1 MRLIEYL
8 KEAVVYVDKPD
19 DVIKKIINATFPGY
33 KGRKI
38 SVVTDNFP
46 KNLSSYWSGGSRNDY
61 VFYNLANGKA
71 KAVPE
76 SGAGF
81 GKYPD
86 TPDVDVDAMPDS
98 VVLVKHTIFSGK
110 DLGITIYA
118 KPAAVAP
125 LLPAPQEET
134 LSKEEIFTLIL
145 IRSLKSFARREEA
158 NRYGVST
165 AQYEAAVKSLQAKGY
180 VSKVGGMSTNGKNYL
195 ANTKYARMDSM
206 SAAKELGLKSK
217 YGY

>member
-1 MRLIEYL
+1 MRLNRYL
-8 KEAVVYVDKPD
+8 NEAVVYVDKPD
-19 DVIKKIINATFPGY
+19 EVIKKILKATFPGY
-33 KGRKI
+33 TGKKI
-38 SVVTDNFP
+38 KVVTGDFPTNF
-46 KNLSSYWSGGSRNDY
+46 SSNWSGGSRNDY

-71 KAVPE
+71 KPVPE
-76 SGAGF
+76 SGSGF
-81 GKYPD
+81 GTNPNALNID
-86 TPDVDVDAMPDS
+86 TSTTPDS
-98 VVLVKHTIFSGK
+98 LVLVQHTIFSGK

-118 KPAAVAP
+118 KPGAVAP
-125 LLPAPQEET
+125 LLPAPEDES

-165 AQYEAAVKSLQAKGY
+165 NQYDDAIKSLQTKGY
-180 VSKVGGMSTNGKNYL
+180 VSKVGGLSTNGKNYL
-195 ANTKYARMDSM
+195 AGTKYARMDSM

>member
-1 MRLIEYL
+1 MKLVQYL

-19 DVIKKIINATFPGY
+19 DTIRKIIQGTFPDYRGKKIQ
-33 KGRKI
+33 
-38 SVVTDNFP
+38 VVTGDFP
-46 KNLSSYWSGGSRNDY
+46 TNLSSNWSGGSRNDY

-76 SGAGF
+76 SGTGF

-86 TPDVDVDAMPDS
+86 TPKTDTTSMPDS

-118 KPAAVAP
+118 KPGAVAP
-125 LLPAPQEET
+125 LLPAPTDET
-134 LSKEEIFTLIL
+134 LTKEEIFTMVL

-158 NRYGVST
+158 SRYGVS
-165 AQYEAAVKSLQAKGY
+165 AKQYEDAVKSLQTKGY
-180 VSKVGGMSTNGKNYL
+180 VSKVGGLSTDGKNYL
-195 ANTKYARMDSM
+195 ASTKYARMDSM
-206 SAAKELGLKSK
+206 SAAKELDLKSK